1 MVFRP
6 DLPAVKTRLRRAI
19 GGFGGQVAKGDMVRI
34 KGLAA
39 ASLGGGS
46 GLTMGQEAGSFSKRM
61 LDLLAC
67 FVRCC

>member
-19 GGFGGQVAKGDMVRI
+19 GGFGGQVAEGDMVRI

-39 ASLGGGS
+39 ASVGGRS
-46 GLTMGQEAGSFSKRM
+46 G
-61 LDLLAC
+61 
-67 FVRCC
+67 